1 MYTTQSSPQPIDRE
15 QVRQQLKALGYE
27 AGDTVYLRA
36 FYPDSD
42 PRKPNDG
49 GRKAVATK
57 LDELI
62 KHATAFQAE
71 GRGVYFVVNG
81 GGQKKEDVHHGR
93 AIFYEHDNLDKATQ
107 TDLWKSLRLPEP
119 TFQVDTGGKSIHSY
133 WVFDEHIGIGDWQ
146 KLQADLLEFAD
157 ADRSIKDPSRVMRLA
172 GAWHSSGNQSLII
185 SNSGKR
191 YKYSDLREIVPA
203 PKAETPLFQAKQPR
217 NNPDSSGTV
226 PKKYE
231 DIVLPVPASIPLEA
245 CLAVASRDLLNG
257 VSEGGRNKAGYILA
271 CDLIGATNYLQAIG
285 QSFEGDAES
294 LFQDFG
300 DRCNPPLNAGE
311 LQSIWKS
318 AQGSNPSPACKAEG
332 VENCIKGHYWNS
344 IRPATATNQSYGRAA
359 AYAKPQKLSRKEAV
373 ALARAT
379 LKAATDEISVNL
391 ELEEIR
397 EKTGMSEYSWEHKII
412 KPLRREMDAE
422 RFKLELL
429 GLLQMEDKVEQYRQI
444 ALLAPKYSMGAGTIE
459 KAMAAMKSRTQT
471 AEIQGSM
478 SLEELFAKT
487 SEAMEWLVPG
497 MLPVGETVL
506 LTALPKTGKSK
517 LAIDLAF
524 CVATGEEKFLGEE
537 VKQGRVLL
545 VCPDASERSLK
556 NELTRRGFRI
566 QKDSQNLR
574 VMSRWSID
582 QISVL
587 EKELEDFRPDF
598 VVIDSLKAIT
608 SGKEIS
614 ENSAEFADNIITL
627 NSLLTRYSAA
637 SLLIHHANKGS
648 EASGVERARGSTAIV
663 GACWGMWLMEPIPQP
678 DRDNPKRMI
687 IDPRDPNRK
696 FHVTSRDSEGTILN
710 IQFNAENNSWI
721 SSGEFEIEKGEAQR
735 QQSINERLMN
745 IFRSNPDKE
754 LSGPEIMELLG
765 GIEKDQRGA
774 YYNALNRME
783 NKRIISVRPASGDKR
798 YNLYSLPSSNKLP
811 STGAM
816 PEKQKNSLPPP
827 PPTPTVSNDD
837 YYPEPLMEQ
846 GLENSHHNSHQIVIN
861 SNECASCEN
870 AETLTEHGLDKIVIN
885 SQLSQGGGGVKCAS
899 IYSEAQPSE
908 QVLIAPLE
916 SKPTESP
923 SVPMVNWNVGDRV
936 KVSAEYVTH
945 EYRGERATVIKVW
958 SDGLC
963 RIELDREISV
973 IEGKPKKQF
982 NLNGRYLVVSD
993 LKVEPTA
1000 QSVPPIAPPEPS
1012 PEPESIAPAPEPD
1025 PELVEQIVAKVQKAI
1040 AENDPAAARKVA
1052 APTNIKLDPTSRLKT
1067 AVKNSLTDEEN
1078 AAFGIL
1084 LKVRQSQSQPIEPP
1098 VASARAATPTESE
1111 SQIPSE
1117 PHAPPGPPS
1126 KHKNFAVGDRV
1137 VVARDDRS
1145 MYEGAKGKVIKV
1157 NGQQVS
1163 IEFDKAVRG
1172 NNSATFNLA
1181 STTLMKL

>member
-1 MYTTQSSPQPIDRE
+1 MVYSQSSPQPIDRE

-285 QSFEGDAES
+285 QSFDGDAES

-816 PEKQKNSLPPP
+816 PEKQQISLPPP

-837 YYPEPLMEQ
+837 YYPEPVMEQ

-870 AETLTEHGLDKIVIN
+870 AETPTEHRPDPIVIN
-885 SQLSQGGGGVKCAS
+885 SQLSQGGGGVKCLVVAES
-899 IYSEAQPSE
+899 GTPVKTEVAQPNPITPPE
-908 QVLIAPLE
+908 LEIAPK
-916 SKPTESP
+916 S
-923 SVPMVNWNVGDRV
+923 N
-936 KVSAEYVTH
+936 AEWV
-945 EYRGERATVIKVW
+945 
-958 SDGLC
+958 
-963 RIELDREISV
+963 LD
-973 IEGKPKKQF
+973 
-982 NLNGRYLVVSD
+982 
-993 LKVEPTA
+993 
-1000 QSVPPIAPPEPS
+1000 IA
-1012 PEPESIAPAPEPD
+1012 
-1025 PELVEQIVAKVQKAI
+1025 AKMRKAI
-1040 AENDPAAARKVA
+1040 AENDAGAIKKEIAKIKKLDSTGQLHLAVKAFLSGAEKEACGRILASHKQSKPPTVEAGVTEPITLPNNPPEVEIAEALPEA
-1052 APTNIKLDPTSRLKT
+1052 APTPAPEPAPEPAPKPEPEVTPTLEAASIPAPEAALEASEPEPE
-1067 AVKNSLTDEEN
+1067 AVLEVSPK
-1078 AAFGIL
+1078 
-1084 LKVRQSQSQPIEPP
+1084 PEPVSAP
-1098 VASARAATPTESE
+1098 EAASALEATPT
-1111 SQIPSE
+1111 PE
-1117 PHAPPGPPS
+1117 PEPTPAPTPAPVPE
-1126 KHKNFAVGDRV
+1126 FEIGDRV
-1137 VVARDDRS
+1137 IVTEHASPRHK
-1145 MYEGAKGKVIKV
+1145 GAKGAIAKKEERSD
-1157 NGQQVS
+1157 S
-1163 IEFDKAVRG
+1163 IWYQIRFDKASHGQWAIPITVPKKAG
-1172 NNSATFNLA
+1172 GLTY
-1181 STTLMKL
+1181 LMKEPKKPCN